1 MTVLNK
7 VNSIVQKNVNQV
19 PEVWSQSSAAEEKSS
34 SSSSVKVTS
43 VSVLPVE
50 LRVLQL
56 VWPECKSASWH

>member
-1 MTVLNK
+1 MKVLNK

-43 VSVLPVE
+43 VSDLPVE
-50 LRVLQL
+50 LRVL
-56 VWPECKSASWH
+56 